1 MITDPFMHHLQQHIS
16 GSWPIF
22 GTSEHLDA
30 LVVRPVVSSAD
41 EDALYIQFLD
51 ASFHRRLLHCF
62 VGGSGRPVWRMEDL
76 LMKTRPPSLLAL
88 QDALRRCLQW
98 QLVVEDEVSQTWQ
111 GHPRLVRV
119 GNLGWTFE
127 WATQKVLER
136 EYGALVR
143 RHVMLGGLGE
153 IDVLAVLDGR
163 WLLMECKSSSK
174 HVTNGQ
180 VDRFLAKWRAFQ
192 ADWSVLLIDTDD
204 SHQMGQ
210 RLGQL
215 GQAMGRVVGNA
226 SVGAIERVG
235 GTSIVRLRD
244 TLMVSDTGHAISET
258 LRAIVA
264 R

>member
-1 MITDPFMHHLQQHIS
+1 MITDPFMHQIQQHIS

-22 GTSEHLDA
+22 GVTEHLDA
-30 LVVRPVVSSAD
+30 RVVRPVVSSTE
-41 EDALYIQFLD
+41 EDALYIQFVD
-51 ASFHRRLLHCF
+51 ESFHRRLLHCF
-62 VGGSGRPVWRMEDL
+62 VGGSGRPVWGLEDL
-76 LMKTRPPSLLAL
+76 LRKTRPPSLLAL
-88 QDALRRCLQW
+88 QDALRQCLQW
-98 QLVVEDEVSQTWQ
+98 QLVVKDEVSQTWQ
-111 GHPRLVRV
+111 GHPRLERV

-127 WATQKVLER
+127 WAVQKVLER

-174 HVTNGQ
+174 GVTNGQ

-204 SHQMGQ
+204 SYQMKQ

-215 GQAMGRVVGNA
+215 RQAMGRVVGKA
-226 SVGAIERVG
+226 SVGAIEQVG
-235 GTSIVRLRD
+235 GTSLVRVRD
-244 TLMVSDTGHAISET
+244 SLMVANTGHAISET